1 MPNLQSL
8 NFQCR
13 DASRDARFEAIS
25 DRRTG
30 VDDRSLQS
38 VYIDVESRWVVSSA
52 LVATLLQVEVEAQ
65 DGRVSD
71 LQALS
76 SVSYVGAIWFLFS
89 CSPISAD

>member
-38 VYIDVESRWVVSSA
+38 VYIDGESR
-52 LVATLLQVEVEAQ
+52 
-65 DGRVSD
+65 
-71 LQALS
+71 
-76 SVSYVGAIWFLFS
+76 
-89 CSPISAD
+89 